1 MVGSHDFT
9 DDVAGQVNNA
19 LTYQQPGSSIKPI
32 VYTASL
38 IGNQGNYLTPASI
51 LWDVPVTYDIGGG
64 QTYRP
69 TNFDNRYYGPVP
81 LRYALQN
88 SYNIPAVKAYVEVG
102 NQQFSE
108 VAQVMG
114 LQFAEGSQLGLA
126 SALGANEVRLIDMM
140 QAYGVLANGGLRTD
154 LYAIERVTETGEGGE
169 ELEVVRNPRPE
180 PVQVISPQVAYLM
193 QNILSDDNARAQ
205 QFGTGS
211 NLTLA
216 RLGLSTQNHIAAK
229 TGTSNDS
236 RDLWTMGFSRNVVVG
251 VWLGTYDN
259 SPTYGT
265 TGYNSASPVWNTIFE
280 AALRGRTPP
289 EFQNPGGVIAQ
300 EVCRTTGTLSYDGCP
315 ERTTDLFVRD
325 QYPPPPDD
333 GFVQT
338 IAIDS
343 WTGLRANQFCDDYI
357 VEETFADINDPS
369 AVDWLNTS
377 PEGQAYA
384 RQVGLPIPLQTV
396 PLNECA
402 QGQTLP
408 SVSVSYPN
416 ANQVIQGQVSIRG
429 LVQAPDF
436 SRYELAYASVTQPD
450 TFYSVVVS
458 QNQVI
463 SNGSELGTWDTT
475 QVANGVY
482 IMRLV
487 AISTANGQIVVDIP
501 VTVQN
506 TLPTPTPAIPTVAPN
521 PTLLPSGGTPIPFEN
536 ESFDGGFEAL
546 PAPTFTPLGG

>member
-1 MVGSHDFT
+1 
-9 DDVAGQVNNA
+9 
-19 LTYQQPGSSIKPI
+19 
-32 VYTASL
+32 
-38 IGNQGNYLTPASI
+38 
-51 LWDVPVTYDIGGG
+51 
-64 QTYRP
+64 
-69 TNFDNRYYGPVP
+69 
-81 LRYALQN
+81 
-88 SYNIPAVKAYVEVG
+88 
-102 NQQFSE
+102 
-108 VAQVMG
+108 
-114 LQFAEGSQLGLA
+114 
-126 SALGANEVRLIDMM
+126 MM

-216 RLGLSTQNHIAAK
+216 RLGLPTQNHIAAK